1 MHKLR
6 PWLVES
12 HAVSAL
18 WADATSHLLSPLA
31 HPGSVVLPKVCQR
44 SLYNH
49 IGVAASDWHLQGPQR
64 GRKWGTHS
72 WGE

>member
-31 HPGSVVLPKVCQR
+31 HPGSVVLPNSPSLQR
-44 SLYNH
+44 AVKNSHKLNRWRA
-49 IGVAASDWHLQGPQR
+49 GGFTVSSPAAGP
-64 GRKWGTHS
+64 
-72 WGE
+72 